1 MDIYASFDNRK
12 YMYKFLYLQFNKLIM
27 IVDEYLND
35 CSEII
40 IRTLD
45 KEKRSLSRTN
55 SILLIMLGFFI
66 GVLIILFNN
75 LTILQKENKNLNSQI
90 QKEEYLLS
98 LEQSIGYWFIN
109 KPEEV
114 DDSILY
120 QFLIDNNAW
129 YPDILLKQAKI
140 ESGNYSSNIYKSNN
154 NLYGMRKPYKRSTT
168 QSGINK
174 GYGLYQN
181 WCLSVLDR
189 LLWDYYHFDEKPT
202 KEEYLNKLQFF
213 AEDSNY
219 ISKII

>member
-1 MDIYASFDNRK
+1 
-12 YMYKFLYLQFNKLIM
+12 M
-27 IVDEYLND
+27 IIDENLND

-75 LTILQKENKNLNSQI
+75 LTILQKENKDLNSQI

-114 DDSILY
+114 NDSILY

-129 YPDILLKQAKI
+129 YPGILLKQAKI

-174 GYGLYQN
+174 GYGVYQN

>member
-1 MDIYASFDNRK
+1 
-12 YMYKFLYLQFNKLIM
+12 M
-27 IVDEYLND
+27 IIDENLND

-75 LTILQKENKNLNSQI
+75 LTTLQKENEDLNNQI

-114 DDSILY
+114 NDSILY

-129 YPDILLKQAKI
+129 YPNILLKQAKI

-174 GYGLYQN
+174 GYGVYQN
-181 WCLSVLDR
+181 WCLSTLDR

>member
-1 MDIYASFDNRK
+1 
-12 YMYKFLYLQFNKLIM
+12 M

-66 GVLIILFNN
+66 GVSVILFNN
-75 LTILQKENKNLNSQI
+75 LITLQKENKNLNSQI

-98 LEQSIGYWFIN
+98 LEQSIGYWFMN

-114 DDSILY
+114 NDSILY
-120 QFLIDNNAW
+120 QFLFDNNAW
-129 YPDILLKQAKI
+129 YPEILLKQAKI

-174 GYGLYQN
+174 GYGVYQN

>member
-1 MDIYASFDNRK
+1 
-12 YMYKFLYLQFNKLIM
+12 M
-27 IVDEYLND
+27 IIDENLND

-66 GVLIILFNN
+66 GILIILFNN
-75 LTILQKENKNLNSQI
+75 LTTLQKENKDLNSQI

-114 DDSILY
+114 NDSILY

-129 YPDILLKQAKI
+129 YPDILLKQTKI

-174 GYGLYQN
+174 GYGVYQN

>member
-12 YMYKFLYLQFNKLIM
+12 YMYKFLYSQFNKLIM

-35 CSEII
+35 CSLSVISSLKYRIKDLHRANVALCTIAII
-40 IRTLD
+40 FSIAFFVTLGLYLNKKD
-45 KEKRSLSRTN
+45 RVELLTN
-55 SILLIMLGFFI
+55 KIK
-66 GVLIILFNN
+66 
-75 LTILQKENKNLNSQI
+75 Q
-90 QKEEYLLS
+90 EEQLLS

-114 DDSILY
+114 NDSILY
-120 QFLIDNNAW
+120 QFLIYNNAW

>member
-1 MDIYASFDNRK
+1 
-12 YMYKFLYLQFNKLIM
+12 M
-27 IVDEYLND
+27 IVDENLND

-55 SILLIMLGFFI
+55 NILLIMLGFFI
-66 GVLIILFNN
+66 GVSITLLVN
-75 LTILQKENKNLNSQI
+75 LTTLQKENENLNNQI

-114 DDSILY
+114 NDSILY

-174 GYGLYQN
+174 SYGVYQN